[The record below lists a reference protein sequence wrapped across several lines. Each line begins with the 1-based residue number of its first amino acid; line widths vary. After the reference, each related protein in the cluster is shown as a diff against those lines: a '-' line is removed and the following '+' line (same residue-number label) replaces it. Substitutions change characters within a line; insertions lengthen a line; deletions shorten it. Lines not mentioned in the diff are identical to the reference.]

1 MFPHTDKKVTKER
14 DRKSVNLKLAH
25 QGDGGYLEAFVLIV
39 LAWIIFLGYPCKVNQ
54 WLAKDYFTLPITWA
68 MAFQSDSKSC
78 SGGKL
83 PLPIGVETNDSK
95 LKAMPIW
102 TVQHQQP
109 LSYLIFLYVHRRY

>member
-1 MFPHTDKKVTKER
+1 V
-14 DRKSVNLKLAH
+14 
-25 QGDGGYLEAFVLIV
+25 I
-39 LAWIIFLGYPCKVNQ
+39 
-54 WLAKDYFTLPITWA
+54 DYFTLPITWA

-95 LKAMPIW
+95 LKAMPIR

-109 LSYLIFLYVHRRY
+109 LSHLIFLYVHRRY